1 MDKLLCRLIYDCIQ
15 VFIILMEKVADLTLK
30 ALYRGILKGLKTY
43 PSIKRKELQEAAV
56 LEFREGKE
64 LKDEK
69 EIAKGV
75 KKARI
80 AYAHIMLYN
89 MHTESLRGPYK
100 PSRPINCPTFNTVR
114 GLSLIHISE
123 PTRPY

>member
-1 MDKLLCRLIYDCIQ
+1 MKQIANLS
-15 VFIILMEKVADLTLK
+15 LK
-30 ALYRGILKGLKTY
+30 ELYRGILKGLKTY
-43 PSIKRKELQEAAV
+43 PSVKRKELREAAII
-56 LEFREGKE
+56 EFREGRE

-69 EIAKGV
+69 EVAKGV

-89 MHTESLRGPYK
+89 LHTETLRGPYK

-114 GLSLIHISE
+114 GDSDFV
-123 PTRPY
+123 YF